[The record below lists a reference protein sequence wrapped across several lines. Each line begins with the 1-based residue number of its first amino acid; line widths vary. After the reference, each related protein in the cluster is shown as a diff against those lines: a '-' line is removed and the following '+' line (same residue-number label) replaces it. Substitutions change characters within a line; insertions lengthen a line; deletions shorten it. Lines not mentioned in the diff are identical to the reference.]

1 MPTRSRAFT
10 LVEILVGLTIFALA
24 AVSVYTSLHL
34 AIRVF
39 KQQEGRDESLTTALL
54 ALDHLSLGLKSA
66 YLNAEN
72 EQITFF
78 GTRERVDFY
87 CLNDRGD
94 VELRSWYLTPRG
106 SSEGN
111 ALMQIRQ
118 PYSSVAGGTMPEPEL
133 IHSQVAS
140 WSLQY
145 FSAKDKL
152 WYDEWL
158 EPNTLPRLVR
168 IELNVAAG
176 DKPENTVR
184 LVRYAVLMAS
194 MTFAMPTTE

>member
-1 MPTRSRAFT
+1 
-10 LVEILVGLTIFALA
+10 
-24 AVSVYTSLHL
+24 
-34 AIRVF
+34 
-39 KQQEGRDESLTTALL
+39 
-54 ALDHLSLGLKSA
+54 
-66 YLNAEN
+66 
-72 EQITFF
+72 
-78 GTRERVDFY
+78 
-87 CLNDRGD
+87 
-94 VELRSWYLTPRG
+94 
-106 SSEGN
+106 
-111 ALMQIRQ
+111 
-118 PYSSVAGGTMPEPEL
+118 MPEPEL

-184 LVRYAVLMAS
+184 LVRYAALMAS
-194 MTFAMPTTE
+194 MTFAMPAPD